1 MYTHTYT
8 YNITHTRQ
16 EWIIIWSGRNWILK
30 HANQPR
36 SLDIK
41 RVAFGVLSLAPCY
54 IWKKAGTSSW
64 RPRMISHFST
74 GVFVGLSPVEKPQ
87 APCLRI
93 KFLKLGW
100 RRERTEGK
108 KREVLHLCRCYTHT
122 PGRSRVN
129 PERQEEEK
137 SGHTKGKR
145 PKQRRGGRGTDGPQ
159 EPTYTE
165 KRTWPKTAHT
175 PKPHDTLRRGTQG
188 ELGTK
193 WGTSWRQTREP
204 KQLFK
209 QQDSVPKPRS
219 RALCHSRPVVSSCPN
234 WHKTAYRFQRIRCT
248 TCFTSPETK
257 ETTPAGKGH
266 ACSLHLLMSCV
277 RSKAEAAG
285 KTEFLT
291 VQNDCTR

>member
-1 MYTHTYT
+1 MWIRKSSQSGIYPTKEVPSIGSMAPCRSHHG
-8 YNITHTRQ
+8 NHTRQ

-122 PGRSRVN
+122 HIYIVYI
-129 PERQEEEK
+129 
-137 SGHTKGKR
+137 H
-145 PKQRRGGRGTDGPQ
+145 
-159 EPTYTE
+159 
-165 KRTWPKTAHT
+165 
-175 PKPHDTLRRGTQG
+175 
-188 ELGTK
+188 
-193 WGTSWRQTREP
+193 
-204 KQLFK
+204 
-209 QQDSVPKPRS
+209 
-219 RALCHSRPVVSSCPN
+219 
-234 WHKTAYRFQRIRCT
+234 
-248 TCFTSPETK
+248 
-257 ETTPAGKGH
+257 
-266 ACSLHLLMSCV
+266 
-277 RSKAEAAG
+277 
-285 KTEFLT
+285 
-291 VQNDCTR
+291 